1 MLPAELAELV
11 RRIQKQKPEGQ
22 TIEIKSAHEDV
33 PKRLYDTLSSF
44 SNQDQGGIIVFGID
58 ELKNYAVAGIY
69 DPQDL
74 QKKVT
79 EQCSQM
85 EPPVRALFTIA
96 EIDGKQVCSAEIPS
110 IELSERPCYYKGAGK
125 VKGSYIRVGDADQHM
140 TDHEIYSFEAYRR
153 HRHDDE
159 RPAERAS
166 MNMLD
171 RDALQSCLAEQRK
184 SRPKFASLPDSLACE
199 LLNISRSGKPTL
211 AAIMNFCVYP
221 QGYYPQLCITAVS
234 VPGTQIGDV
243 SGNGVRFLDNSR
255 IEGTISSMADQA
267 VAFCLR
273 NMKVR
278 TVIDPR
284 TGRRDDRT
292 EYPVEAIREAVLN
305 ALIHRDYSTYT
316 EGTPVQLDLFTDRLE
331 VHSPGCLYGGMNV
344 EQLGYAKPEL
354 RNPALAVM
362 AEKLTGAENRYSG
375 IPTMRRAMKEF
386 HLPEPQFENRRD
398 EFVVTFYNTAAGSP
412 AATDSPSEKNS
423 ASQTDLLLDFCKT
436 PRTRQE
442 LADFLGRKTV
452 YSAIRKF
459 ITPLVKSGRLEMTIP
474 EKPKSKNQRYRTR
487 PQQAL

>member
-1 MLPAELAELV
+1 MLPSELAELV
-11 RRIQKQKPEGQ
+11 SRIRKQKSGGQ
-22 TIEIKSAHEDV
+22 TIEITSVHQDV

-58 ELKNYAVAGIY
+58 ALEDYALAGIC
-69 DPQDL
+69 DPQEL

-79 EQCSQM
+79 EQCNQM

-110 IELSERPCYYKGAGK
+110 IELSERPCYYKGLGK
-125 VKGSYIRVGDADQHM
+125 VKGSYIRVGDADQQI

-153 HRHDDE
+153 HQHDDE

-171 RDALQSCLAEQRK
+171 SDALQSYLAEQRK
-184 SRPKFASLPDSLACE
+184 SRPKFAALPDELACG

-211 AAIMNFCVYP
+211 AAIMNFGIYP

-243 SGNGVRFLDNSR
+243 SVNGVRFLDNSR
-255 IEGTISSMADQA
+255 IEGTISGMVEQA
-267 VAFCLR
+267 VAFCNR
-273 NMKVR
+273 NIKVW

-284 TGRRDDRT
+284 TGRREDRT
-292 EYPVEAIREAVLN
+292 EYPIEAIREAVLN

-316 EGTPVQLDLFTDRLE
+316 EGTPVQLDLFMDRLE
-331 VHSPGCLYGGMNV
+331 VHSPGCLYGGMSA

-386 HLPEPQFENRRD
+386 HLPEPKFENRRD
-398 EFVVTFYNTAAGSP
+398 EFVVTFYNAAPDAP
-412 AATDSPSEKNS
+412 AVPDIPAENIPR
-423 ASQTDLLLDFCKT
+423 TDLLLEFCKT

-442 LADFLGRKTV
+442 LAEFLGRKTV
-452 YSAIRKF
+452 SFAMRKY
-459 ITPLVKSGRLEMTIP
+459 ITPLVQSGRLEMTLP